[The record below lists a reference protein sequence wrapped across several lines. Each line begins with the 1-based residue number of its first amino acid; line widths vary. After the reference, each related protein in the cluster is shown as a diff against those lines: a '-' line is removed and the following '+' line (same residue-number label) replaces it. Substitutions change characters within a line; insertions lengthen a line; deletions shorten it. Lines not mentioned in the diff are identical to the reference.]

1 MYVITN
7 WGKSHI
13 TDMEYI
19 SLIISYNKGLNETM
33 ATLCKSK
40 MQNNDKHIKKDKIT
54 NEIVFTLK

>member
-40 MQNNDKHIKKDKIT
+40 MQNNDNISKKTK
-54 NEIVFTLK
+54 

>member
-33 ATLCKSK
+33 ATCAKVKCKTMTTYQK
-40 MQNNDKHIKKDKIT
+40 RQNNKWDS
-54 NEIVFTLK
+54 F